1 MNIQFDIIKQSPPKN
16 FDDYEDIEQFYVYY
30 VENTKIRLGCKY
42 LLKDG
47 TWKYYAEVGDEYDY
61 CELYDSENEL
71 KEYFIS
77 ILSNHELMWR
87 FYD

>member
-1 MNIQFDIIKQSPPKN
+1 MQFDIIKQSPPEN
-16 FDDYEDIEQFYVYY
+16 FDDYGDIAQFYVYY

-47 TWKYYAEVGDEYDY
+47 TWRYYAEVGDGYDY
-61 CELYDSENEL
+61 CESYDSENEL

-77 ILSNHELMWR
+77 ILSNPKLMWR
-87 FYD
+87 FYS

>member
-1 MNIQFDIIKQSPPKN
+1 MNIQFDIIKQSPPEN
-16 FDDYEDIEQFYVYY
+16 FDDYEDIEQFHVYY

-47 TWKYYAEVGDEYDY
+47 TLKYYAEVGDGYDY

-77 ILSNHELMWR
+77 ILSNPELMWR
-87 FYD
+87 FYS

>member
-1 MNIQFDIIKQSPPKN
+1 MQFDIIKQSPPEN
-16 FDDYEDIEQFYVYY
+16 FDDYRDIVQFYVYY
-30 VENTKIRLGCKY
+30 VENTKIRLGRKY

-47 TWKYYAEVGDEYDY
+47 TWRYYAEVGDGYDY
-61 CELYDSENEL
+61 CESYDSENEL

-77 ILSNHELMWR
+77 ILSNPELMWR